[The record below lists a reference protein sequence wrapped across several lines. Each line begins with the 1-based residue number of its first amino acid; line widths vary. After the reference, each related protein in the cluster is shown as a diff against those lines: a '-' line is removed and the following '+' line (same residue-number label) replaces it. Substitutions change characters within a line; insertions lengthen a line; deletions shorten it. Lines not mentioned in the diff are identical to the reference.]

1 MIFFNCINT
10 NSTVE
15 RVIRLISINYKDR
28 RPICEQLVSN
38 ISELAAKGLL
48 PPGGQLPSVRQL
60 ALDLSINPN
69 TIQKAYSALERDGII
84 VSVKGKG
91 SFVSNDTGLLKS
103 RQIEAINDYLR
114 TLVVSSK
121 KIGYPVD
128 ELLKKVREF
137 YDGKEDSHD

>member
-1 MIFFNCINT
+1 M
-10 NSTVE
+10 
-15 RVIRLISINYKDR
+15 ISIDYKDR

-48 PPGGQLPSVRQL
+48 PPGEQLPSVRQL

-69 TIQKAYSALERDGII
+69 TIQKAYSALEREGII

-91 SFVSNDTGLLKS
+91 SFISNDSNLLRNK
-103 RQIEAINDYLR
+103 QIDTISASLR
-114 TLVVSSK
+114 LLVGNFR

-128 ELLKKVREF
+128 ELVKKVREF